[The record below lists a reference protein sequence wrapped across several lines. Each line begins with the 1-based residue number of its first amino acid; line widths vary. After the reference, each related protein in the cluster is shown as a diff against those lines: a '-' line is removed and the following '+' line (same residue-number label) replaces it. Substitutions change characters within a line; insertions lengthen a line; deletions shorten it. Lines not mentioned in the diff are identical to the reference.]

1 MRHGAS
7 PLRTPQGKSPLRV
20 LMLALMISL
29 QVIAGPRGHSSSAR
43 RTLPH
48 YGSSARSTHGL
59 SASAPT
65 HHRTSRCT
73 SCARNLAGRIER
85 SGTSRARFEHEHPC
99 PSSGKRSGP
108 CAGHV
113 IDHVKPLACGGAD
126 QPSNMQWQTS
136 SAAKAKDKV
145 ERKGCK

>member
-7 PLRTPQGKSPLRV
+7 AVRTPERMSPPRL

-29 QVIAGPRGHSSSAR
+29 QMIAGPGHHSSSSGGTVR
-43 RTLPH
+43 H

-65 HHRTSRCT
+65 RHTSRCT
-73 SCARNLAGRIER
+73 SCARNSAGRIDR
-85 SGTSRARFEHEHPC
+85 SGTSRARFEREHPC
-99 PSSGKRSGP
+99 PSTGKRSGP
-108 CAGHV
+108 CTGHI

-126 QPSNMQWQTS
+126 QPSNMQWQTA
-136 SAAKAKDKV
+136 SAAKAKDRV
-145 ERKGCK
+145 ERKGCGK